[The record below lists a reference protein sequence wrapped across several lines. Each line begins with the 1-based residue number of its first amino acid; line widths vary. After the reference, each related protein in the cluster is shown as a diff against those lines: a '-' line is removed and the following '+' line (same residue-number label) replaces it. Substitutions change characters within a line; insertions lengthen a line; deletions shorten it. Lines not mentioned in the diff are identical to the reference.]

1 MAKLLDKQRYK
12 CALGAMQTV
21 QAIERAIPILHS
33 GPGCAQKLSDGNGSS
48 GYFSPNIFPCTS
60 INEKDVVF
68 GGVKKLHSTIENS
81 LKVID
86 ADLYVVLTGCI
97 PEIVGDD
104 SGEVVSEFADADK
117 PVIYAPTAGFK
128 GNNYRGHEQIID
140 AIIDQY
146 VKKTDKKE
154 KGLVNIWA
162 DVPYQ
167 DLYWLGN
174 LRELEKLLKEIGE
187 TTSGNTGIGLAAIA
201 AAKGY
206 PFRVYIQDQV
216 SKERFQVI
224 QAFGGKTIK
233 LGDEPV
239 IAKVLNETGGDFVA
253 AIKALKED
261 VLDKEDH
268 VVFLD
273 QCSNPANPAVH
284 KRTTGPEI
292 WEDTDGEVD
301 ILVACVG
308 TGGTIS
314 GTGAY
319 LKEKNPNVKV
329 VGVQPG
335 PNSLPDKDK
344 NQPEEEITG
353 VHPFEGVAE
362 NLIPST
368 LDRKI
373 YDEYIEVE
381 ALEAFEAAREVAAND
396 GILIGTSSGA
406 ALYAAKKLAQRP
418 ENAGKKIVAIFPDTG
433 LRYLSTNLFAPQE

>member
-1 MAKLLDKQRYK
+1 MSNVYKSITELVGRTPLLELSGFEKHHDLKATVIGKLEYFNPNQSVKDRI
-12 CALGAMQTV
+12 ALAMIEDDEKSGRLKPGDTV
-21 QAIERAIPILHS
+21 
-33 GPGCAQKLSDGNGSS
+33 
-48 GYFSPNIFPCTS
+48 
-60 INEKDVVF
+60 V
-68 GGVKKLHSTIENS
+68 
-81 LKVID
+81 
-86 ADLYVVLTGCI
+86 
-97 PEIVGDD
+97 
-104 SGEVVSEFADADK
+104 
-117 PVIYAPTAGFK
+117 
-128 GNNYRGHEQIID
+128 
-140 AIIDQY
+140 
-146 VKKTDKKE
+146 
-154 KGLVNIWA
+154 
-162 DVPYQ
+162 
-167 DLYWLGN
+167 
-174 LRELEKLLKEIGE
+174 E

-239 IAKVLNETGGDFVA
+239 IAKVLEETGGDFVA

-261 VLDKEDH
+261 VLDKEEN

-319 LKEKNPNVKV
+319 LKEKNPNIKV

-353 VHPFEGVAE
+353 VHPFEGVPD

-373 YDEYIEVE
+373 YDEYIAVE
-381 ALEAFEAAREVAAND
+381 ALEAYEAARELAAND
-396 GILIGTSSGA
+396 GVLIGTSSGA
-406 ALYAAKKLAQRP
+406 ALHAARLLAERP

-433 LRYLSTNLFAPQE
+433 LRYLSTNLFSTEA